1 MDTDRVNPCV
11 NKQINM
17 SRMKDTKINLEIN
30 NDHMGN

>member
-1 MDTDRVNPCV
+1 MDTDHVNPCV

-17 SRMKDTKINLEIN
+17 FRMKDTKINLEIN